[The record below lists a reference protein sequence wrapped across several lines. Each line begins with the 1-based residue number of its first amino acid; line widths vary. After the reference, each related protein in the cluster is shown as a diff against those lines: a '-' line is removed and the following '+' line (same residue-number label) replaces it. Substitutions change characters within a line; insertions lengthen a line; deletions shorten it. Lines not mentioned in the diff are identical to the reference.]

1 MDIQLKRK
9 PWYVRYRYYIGL
21 GVLLL
26 ILLGYA
32 VVLAWGPRR
41 LHVDKDSVRVAEV
54 MEDNFLEYVDVEG
67 IVSPIQIVKVNAIE
81 SGFVER
87 IVADDGAMLEQ
98 GDTILILRNPE
109 LMRTIIDEE
118 DELHR
123 QQRLYREQEI
133 EMEQKSLTLQQQ
145 VLDANYEMS
154 NLDNKRKIAYEEYGM
169 GMKSKAEMELA
180 DSEYAYRKRKTS
192 LQMQGLSHDSA
203 MTALRREMLQEDMR
217 RAQTKRDRAVGRKD
231 DLIVRAPVAG
241 QLSFLTVTPGQQ
253 VQSGV
258 SIGELKVLTDYKV
271 HVSVNEYYVDRI
283 MSGLPGNIN
292 YQDESYPLRV
302 SRVVPEIKDR
312 NFDADLI
319 FTGERPANARIGK
332 SYRVQI
338 ELGQPENTVVIPHGD
353 FYNVTNGKW
362 IYLLNE
368 DGTKAVKREIEV
380 GRQNPRQYEVISGL
394 SPGDRVIISGYD
406 KLKDMEE
413 IILR

>member
-133 EMEQKSLTLQQQ
+133 EMEQKLSL
-145 VLDANYEMS
+145 
-154 NLDNKRKIAYEEYGM
+154 I
-169 GMKSKAEMELA
+169 
-180 DSEYAYRKRKTS
+180 
-192 LQMQGLSHDSA
+192 H
-203 MTALRREMLQEDMR
+203 
-217 RAQTKRDRAVGRKD
+217 
-231 DLIVRAPVAG
+231 I
-241 QLSFLTVTPGQQ
+241 
-253 VQSGV
+253 
-258 SIGELKVLTDYKV
+258 
-271 HVSVNEYYVDRI
+271 
-283 MSGLPGNIN
+283 
-292 YQDESYPLRV
+292 
-302 SRVVPEIKDR
+302 
-312 NFDADLI
+312 
-319 FTGERPANARIGK
+319 
-332 SYRVQI
+332 
-338 ELGQPENTVVIPHGD
+338 
-353 FYNVTNGKW
+353 
-362 IYLLNE
+362 
-368 DGTKAVKREIEV
+368 
-380 GRQNPRQYEVISGL
+380 
-394 SPGDRVIISGYD
+394 
-406 KLKDMEE
+406 
-413 IILR
+413 